1 MNSAT
6 PLQPAISSRNL
17 PIFPSSHL
25 PIHSSTHPPQHSH
38 PLVSV
43 RPPRSSV
50 VVATVALRAWSALER
65 ARRNVSDRGAR
76 GQNLPAFGL
85 WRLALLLLSGTLNF
99 KLNLRGRNLP
109 IRSGV
114 KGQSRPIR
122 HPPPSPTPTLPGLIL
137 VSDVIQSLRSFAPR
151 PARADE
157 YQIHFPHETS
167 TALLLF

>member
-85 WRLALLLLSGTLNF
+85 WRLALLLISGTLNF
-99 KLNLRGRNLP
+99 KPSRAEPPDQIGGEGAESSDSTSATLP
-109 IRSGV
+109 NS
-114 KGQSRPIR
+114 
-122 HPPPSPTPTLPGLIL
+122 HPP
-137 VSDVIQSLRSFAPR
+137 RSYSCFGCDPIA
-151 PARADE
+151 
-157 YQIHFPHETS
+157 S
-167 TALLLF
+167 